1 MDKLCAIL
9 RRQHIPMPAPE
20 ILQSR
25 VAYAQYWLQHFS
37 PAEIRLR
44 LHKELPAQVAH
55 LTPSQRQALGI
66 LGQRLRPEMD
76 GDTIHA
82 MVYALAEE
90 VGLPAKALFEAIYI
104 ALLDQSRG
112 PRVGWFLSSLEYD
125 FVRTRLRDAAAM
137 EG

>member
-1 MDKLCAIL
+1 
-9 RRQHIPMPAPE
+9 
-20 ILQSR
+20 

-44 LHKELPAQVAH
+44 LQKELPAQVAH
-55 LTPSQRQALGI
+55 LTPGQRQALGI
-66 LGQRLRPEMD
+66 LGQRLQPEMD

-82 MVYALAEE
+82 LVYALAEE
-90 VGLPAKALFEAIYI
+90 VGLPAKALFEALYI
-104 ALLDQSRG
+104 ALLDQPRG

-125 FVRTRLRDAAAM
+125 FVRTRLHDAAAL

>member
-9 RRQHIPMPAPE
+9 RRHNISMPAPE
-20 ILQSR
+20 ALQSR

-37 PAEIRLR
+37 PAETRLR
-44 LHKELPAQVAH
+44 LHKELPAQVAY
-55 LTPSQRQALGI
+55 LTPGQRQALGI
-66 LGQRLRPEMD
+66 LGQRLQPEMD

-82 MVYALAEE
+82 LVYALAEE
-90 VGLPAKALFEAIYI
+90 VGLHAKALFEAIYI
-104 ALLDQSRG
+104 ALLDQPRG

-125 FVRTRLRDAAAM
+125 FVRTRLHDAAAL